1 MSAGATLALQP
12 GNVVGERY
20 EVERVLG
27 VGGMGAV
34 VAARDRQGGRS
45 VAIKALLTEQAAQGD
60 VVARFAREC
69 RATARLES
77 EHVTRVF
84 DTGTLPTGVPYM
96 VMELLVG
103 EDLKSLVK
111 ALGPLPFADAAGY
124 VYQACVALTE
134 AHALGIVHRDLK
146 PANLFLTRRAGGA
159 PMIKVLDF
167 GIAKF
172 SSPDLAG
179 DALDMTEARAVLGS
193 RAYMAPEQMRSPRD
207 VDARADVWALGAILY
222 YLVTGKAP
230 FAGET
235 AEDVILLVAH
245 GTPPPIAETRPETPA
260 GFERVVLR
268 CLAKARRDRWA
279 NVVELA
285 RALAPFTRDD
295 GLPAEDRATVPI
307 PRPTAPSSPSTRA
320 VTLTTSALDD
330 GRPWWRSSA
339 PTKALPRARRAGT
352 RLPLAW
358 LALASMGL
366 AWAAMT
372 ALLRL
377 EGALVHAP
385 ASPDVTTH
393 CAAPASGVT
402 AIAGAPPSASS
413 AAPRND
419 GRLWTKPPMVTCVP

>member
-12 GNVVGERY
+12 GDVVGERY

-84 DTGTLPTGVPYM
+84 DTGALPTGVPYM

-111 ALGPLPFADAAGY
+111 ALGALPFTDAAGY

-172 SSPDLAG
+172 S
-179 DALDMTEARAVLGS
+179 
-193 RAYMAPEQMRSPRD
+193 
-207 VDARADVWALGAILY
+207 
-222 YLVTGKAP
+222 
-230 FAGET
+230 
-235 AEDVILLVAH
+235 
-245 GTPPPIAETRPETPA
+245 
-260 GFERVVLR
+260 
-268 CLAKARRDRWA
+268 
-279 NVVELA
+279 
-285 RALAPFTRDD
+285 
-295 GLPAEDRATVPI
+295 
-307 PRPTAPSSPSTRA
+307 
-320 VTLTTSALDD
+320 
-330 GRPWWRSSA
+330 A
-339 PTKALPRARRAGT
+339 PTWPAT
-352 RLPLAW
+352 R
-358 LALASMGL
+358 S
-366 AWAAMT
+366 T
-372 ALLRL
+372 
-377 EGALVHAP
+377 
-385 ASPDVTTH
+385 
-393 CAAPASGVT
+393 
-402 AIAGAPPSASS
+402 
-413 AAPRND
+413 
-419 GRLWTKPPMVTCVP
+419 